1 LDFSIS
7 EEGKMVQMPWLTQK
21 EGAPQA
27 ENAKD
32 QPQKRAAPTAEEVI
46 SYQVALLK
54 DMHGHAVEVDWFLTH
69 LLEMTITHA
78 IDLQKGLRQAQKHRG
93 R

>member
-1 LDFSIS
+1 
-7 EEGKMVQMPWLTQK
+7 MVQMPWLTQK

-27 ENAKD
+27 EAFENAKD
-32 QPQKRAAPTAEEVI
+32 QAQKRAAPTAEEVL
-46 SYQVALLK
+46 SYQAALLR
-54 DMHGHAVEVDWFLTH
+54 DMHSQAVEVDWFLTH
-69 LLEMTITHA
+69 LLEMTLTHA